1 MVSVTMFHSVMSYD
15 KESTKDDVM
24 KKAKRII
31 KAINDA
37 LEEVGNKKS
46 KKLKIKDIETEII
59 FSNS

>member
-1 MVSVTMFHSVMSYD
+1 
-15 KESTKDDVM
+15 M
-24 KKAKRII
+24 KKAKLII

-46 KKLKIKDIETEII
+46 KKIKIKDIETEII